1 MDRIIDQT
9 ILGVLCL
16 LVLSRT
22 PASTE
27 HVVALLAAVIVAC
40 CFELNV
46 VIRLVA
52 ALAFLITALVYPPF
66 VLFLPVVVYGMFT
79 ETRLWLRFLWVVPL
93 LASLRTGEYVLV
105 ATSAVLSV
113 AACLMSWRTL
123 RVSNERIRFRH
134 LRDEQQETALA
145 LKQKNRDLMAAQDY
159 EVRLAT
165 LTERGRIARE
175 IHDNVGHLLT
185 RSIMQVE
192 ALQVVHA
199 QDDQVKEELASV
211 GATLHEA
218 MDTVRASVHDLHDDA
233 FDLRSRLESVIAT
246 CGLDGV
252 RLVFDAET
260 LPQPIAYGML
270 SVVREAL
277 SNTARH
283 SDATRVDVSVVEYPA
298 LYQLI
303 VQDNGSPAEDLSAP
317 AASAASDTAA
327 IVIPPQK
334 RGIGLQTMEERI
346 TALGGRLRVEYAR
359 GFRVFATI
367 PKSQEE
373 MQ

>member
-52 ALAFLITALVYPPF
+52 ALAFLIAALVYPPF

-199 QDDQVKEELASV
+199 QDDQVKEELTSV

-303 VQDNGSPAEDLSAP
+303 VQDNGSPAEDLFAP
-317 AASAASDTAA
+317 AASVASDTAA